1 MSQMHT
7 QAVTST
13 FDVGG
18 MTCGGCESHVR
29 QTVGALP
36 GVRTVLIEPD
46 SGRATV
52 TFDPELTGTTA
63 VADAITAAGYPAREL
78 TGDATGPRQA
88 PCGCGC
94 R

>member
-1 MSQMHT
+1 MTQMPSALLT
-7 QAVTST
+7 TT

-29 QTVGALP
+29 RAVEPLP
-36 GVRTVLIEPD
+36 GVRTVLIESE
-46 SGRATV
+46 SGRAMV
-52 TFDPELTGTTA
+52 TFDPALTTA
-63 VADAITAAGYPAREL
+63 STLARTITAAGYPAREL
-78 TGDATGPRQA
+78 SGNTPAPRQA

>member
-1 MSQMHT
+1 MSQMPSPLLT
-7 QAVTST
+7 TT

-18 MTCGGCESHVR
+18 MTCGGCESHV
-29 QTVGALP
+29 QKAVEALP

-46 SGRATV
+46 SGRAMV
-52 TFDPELTGTTA
+52 AFDPALTAAATLA
-63 VADAITAAGYPAREL
+63 RAITAAGYPAREL
-78 TGDATGPRQA
+78 TGDTPAPRQA

>member
-1 MSQMHT
+1 MSQMPSSSLT
-7 QAVTST
+7 TTFNVT
-13 FDVGG
+13 G

-29 QTVGALP
+29 TAVGALP
-36 GVRTVLIEPD
+36 GVRTVLIEPE

-52 TFDPELTGTTA
+52 AFDPQLTTPSA
-63 VADAITAAGYPAREL
+63 VADTITAAGYPAREL
-78 TGDATGPRQA
+78 TGDESQPRQA

>member
-1 MSQMHT
+1 MSQMQT
-7 QAVTST
+7 PSLTTT
-13 FDVGG
+13 FDVTA

-29 QTVGALP
+29 TTVGVLP

-52 TFDPELTGTTA
+52 TFDPELTPAAA
-63 VADAITAAGYPAREL
+63 VTQAITAAGYPAREVN
-78 TGDATGPRQA
+78 GDTPGLRPA